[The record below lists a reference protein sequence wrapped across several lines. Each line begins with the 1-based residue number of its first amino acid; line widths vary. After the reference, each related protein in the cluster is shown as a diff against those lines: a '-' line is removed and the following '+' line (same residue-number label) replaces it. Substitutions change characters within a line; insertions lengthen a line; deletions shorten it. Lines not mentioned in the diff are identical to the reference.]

1 MRPER
6 PFAAGY
12 FLHQEQPM
20 NAMTE
25 SGVMKHRLTVDEYY
39 RMVEVGLLTPRA
51 RVELIDGEIVDM
63 PPIGSRH
70 CGAVD
75 LLNYRFMKAVGDA
88 ALVSPGPRTLVLGK
102 YDAPEPDLLL
112 LRPRADFYRRSHP
125 TPREILLLVE
135 VSDSTWSY
143 DREVKAPL
151 YARHGVSNLWI
162 VNVRKKELHCFSD
175 PHLGEFTEVVTF
187 IDTSSIPVKSLGN
200 TSVDLTGLFAD

>member
-1 MRPER
+1 
-6 PFAAGY
+6 
-12 FLHQEQPM
+12 M

-39 RMVEVGLLTPRA
+39 RMAEVGLLAPDA

-70 CGAVD
+70 CGTVE
-75 LLNYRFMKAVGDA
+75 LLQFRFTKAFGDA
-88 ALVSPGPRTLVLGK
+88 AWVSGPRTLVLGH
-102 YDAPEPDLLL
+102 YDAPEPDLML
-112 LRPRADFYRRSHP
+112 LRPRVDFYRRSHP
-125 TPREILLLVE
+125 TPSEILLLVE

-175 PHLGEFTEVVTF
+175 PRLGDFTEVVTF
-187 IDTSSIPVKSLGN
+187 TDTSSIPVKSLADA
-200 TSVDLTGLFAD
+200 SVDLTDLFAD

>member
-1 MRPER
+1 
-6 PFAAGY
+6 
-12 FLHQEQPM
+12 M

-39 RMVEVGLLTPRA
+39 RMADVGLLAPRE

-70 CGAVD
+70 CGTVD

-88 ALVSPGPRTLVLGK
+88 ALISPGPRTLVLGK

-112 LRPRADFYRRSHP
+112 LRPRADFYRRAHP

-135 VSDSTWSY
+135 VSDSTWRY

-151 YARHGVSNLWI
+151 YARHDVSNFWI

-175 PHLGEFTEVVTF
+175 PQLGDFTKVATITNPALV
-187 IDTSSIPVKSLGN
+187 PLQSLGGMP
-200 TSVDLTGLFAD
+200 VDLTDLFAD